1 MEEKRKIWCRLG
13 AWISGTKEEMDALLK
28 DGNIGNIIERGDFEL
43 EGDGYIPEY
52 CVESYNDMYGEQH
65 EICDVDF

>member
-1 MEEKRKIWCRLG
+1 MEEKRKIWCRLS

-43 EGDGYIPEY
+43 EGVGYIPEF
-52 CVESYNDMYGEQH
+52 CVESYNDEYGEQH